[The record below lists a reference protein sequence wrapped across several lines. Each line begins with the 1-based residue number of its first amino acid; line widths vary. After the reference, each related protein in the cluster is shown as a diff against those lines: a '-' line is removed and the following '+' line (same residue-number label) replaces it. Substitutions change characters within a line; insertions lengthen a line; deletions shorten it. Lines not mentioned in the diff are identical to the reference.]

1 MPRHYPAFLA
11 AAAVIAL
18 YGCGNVGEPLYPSLN
33 IPVRIT
39 DLRVVQHAGTLLIDF
54 TIPAIT
60 TDGVVVKKIGSVDLE
75 VGGKQEPVRQ
85 TAPGPAHTELPVTG
99 FVGKDLMV
107 RVRLVNFK
115 GHASDWSNEVTLAV
129 VAPVAPPSGVTAA
142 SDPSGV
148 KVSWTA
154 SGATHFR
161 VYRRSPTDKEPV
173 LAGESDAPEYID
185 KTAEFGKTY
194 VYSVQAVNG
203 TAQSEVATAEPV
215 TPKDIFPPGVPS
227 GVTVSPGVNTVE
239 LAWERN
245 TEPDF
250 KGYRV
255 YRSIDNGPF
264 ERVADMIEAPSF
276 SDKNIQGGRHY
287 RYTVSAVDQAG
298 NESKPS
304 EPVEITP

>member
-1 MPRHYPAFLA
+1 MRRSFPAFLA
-11 AAAVIAL
+11 AAASVAL
-18 YGCGNVGEPLYPSLN
+18 CGCGNVGEPLYPSLN
-33 IPVRIT
+33 VPLRIT

-54 TIPAIT
+54 TIPALT
-60 TDGVVVKKIGSVDLE
+60 TDGVVLKKIGSVDLE
-75 VGGKQEPVRQ
+75 VGGKPQPVSQ
-85 TAPGPAHTELPVTG
+85 TAPGPVHAELPVTG
-99 FVGKDLMV
+99 FVGKDVVV
-107 RVRLVNFK
+107 RVRLINPK
-115 GHASDWSNEVTLAV
+115 GHASDWSNDVTLPV
-129 VAPVAPPSGVTAA
+129 VAPLLPPSQVTAA

-161 VYRRSPTDKEPV
+161 VYRHGPADKQPAV
-173 LAGESDAPEYID
+173 VGESDAPEYID

-203 TAQSEVATAEPV
+203 TAQSEVTTAEPV
-215 TPKDIFPPGVPS
+215 TPKDIFPPAVPS

-255 YRSIDNGPF
+255 YRSADNGPL
-264 ERVADMIEAPSF
+264 ERLADMIEAPSF

-304 EPVEITP
+304 TPVEITP